1 MNDAWL
7 FVDIMNQT
15 LSKRS
20 LPPIDVDRYR
30 QIFDFPIEGYYREL
44 GFDMEEESFKDLG
57 SEFISIYIERMYEPE
72 LYPDT
77 IGIIERLA
85 DRGIRHSILSAS
97 EHGILSKL
105 SQYYGLSDLCVGVR
119 GTDNFYAR
127 GKVEMARTMIEELGL
142 LPSEVLVIG
151 DSTHD
156 HEVAQA
162 LGSGSVLL
170 SHGHFTRERLE
181 ASGSVVV
188 NNFKELESYITG

>member
-1 MNDAWL
+1 
-7 FVDIMNQT
+7 MNQI
-15 LSKRS
+15 LSKRL

-30 QIFDFPIEGYYREL
+30 EIFDFPIEGYYREL

-85 DRGIRHSILSAS
+85 DRGIKHSILSAS
-97 EHGILSKL
+97 EHGILGKL
-105 SQYYGLSDLCVGVR
+105 TQYYGLSDLCVRVR

-127 GKVEMARTMIEELGL
+127 GKVGMARAMIEELGL
-142 LPSEVLVIG
+142 LPSEVLVVG

-156 HEVAQA
+156 HDVAQA
-162 LGSGSVLL
+162 LGSASVLL
-170 SHGHFTRERLE
+170 SHGHFTRKRLE